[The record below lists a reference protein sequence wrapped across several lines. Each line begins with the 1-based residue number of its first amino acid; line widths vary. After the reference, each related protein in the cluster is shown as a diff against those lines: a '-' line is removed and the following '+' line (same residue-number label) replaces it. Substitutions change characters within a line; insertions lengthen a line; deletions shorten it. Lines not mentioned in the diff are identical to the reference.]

1 MTDSPTKPKTYLKA
15 KLKASLEA
23 KKIARLNEEVAAEKL
38 KELKRKGKKLNGIAK
53 ESNKIL
59 VSTLEEEINK
69 KIEAR
74 DNMSYGD
81 TVEGGVG
88 YGSCGGN
95 GTDAG

>member
-1 MTDSPTKPKTYLKA
+1 MTDSPTNTKTYLKA

-23 KKIARLNEEVAAEKL
+23 KKIARLNEEVAAVKL
-38 KELKRKGKKLNGIAK
+38 KELKKKGKKLSGIAK

-59 VSTLEEEINK
+59 VSTLKEEINK
-69 KIEAR
+69 KIEAH

-88 YGSCGGN
+88 YGGCGGS